1 MFMTILLEFR
11 RECRRAEAY
20 SEDKK
25 VSNGGMLR
33 RVVCGAEEMGFRSS
47 TPTGCDRNRLI
58 HRKRLDIIVF
68 ELASFFDFG
77 FSRRQHSHLS
87 LGHRFGIGFNQ
98 PNFAAE

>member
-33 RVVCGAEEMGFRSS
+33 RVVERRRWAQIIDA
-47 TPTGCDRNRLI
+47 DRL
-58 HRKRLDIIVF
+58 
-68 ELASFFDFG
+68 
-77 FSRRQHSHLS
+77 
-87 LGHRFGIGFNQ
+87 
-98 PNFAAE
+98 